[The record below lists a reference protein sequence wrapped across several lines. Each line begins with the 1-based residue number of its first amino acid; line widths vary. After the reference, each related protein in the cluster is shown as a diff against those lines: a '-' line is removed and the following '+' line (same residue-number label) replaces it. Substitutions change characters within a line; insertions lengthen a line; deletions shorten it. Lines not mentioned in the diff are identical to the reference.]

1 MNKRDL
7 AARLARSS
15 GLPKAA
21 AADQVDRVV
30 NEILLRLRR
39 GEPARLP
46 GLGTLVRDA
55 AGGIRLTPEGE

>member
-1 MNKRDL
+1 MNKLDL

-21 AADQVDRVV
+21 AADQVDSVV
-30 NEILLRLRR
+30 NRILLRLRKGR
-39 GEPARLP
+39 TARLP

-55 AGGIRLTPEGE
+55 EGGIRLTPEGK

>member
-1 MNKRDL
+1 MDKRDL
-7 AARLARSS
+7 AARLARAS
-15 GLPKAA
+15 GVPKAT

-46 GLGTLVRDA
+46 GLGTLVRDT
-55 AGGIRLTPEGE
+55 AGRIRLTPEGK